1 MTVLFILGNIL
12 FFIIYRYRQKKRI
25 NKIKDILNRLAEE
38 NKLVQT
44 DPKKSENNTTSVM
57 PEETEKTLLE
67 KLNIFEQEVRFIDKN
82 MSLSYM
88 VTFMDTN
95 TKYLSYIIKKYR
107 AKDFATYTNELRI
120 NYILKKLS
128 TEPIYRQYKISA
140 LADEV
145 GMSSHSKF
153 TTTFKNVAGVSPS
166 EFIKFISKN
175 ENH

>member
-1 MTVLFILGNIL
+1 M
-12 FFIIYRYRQKKRI
+12 
-25 NKIKDILNRLAEE
+25 
-38 NKLVQT
+38 QT

-67 KLNIFEQEVRFIDKN
+67 KLNIFEQEVRFMDKN

-88 VTFMDTN
+88 VTFMDAN

>member
-67 KLNIFEQEVRFIDKN
+67 KLNIFEQEVRF
-82 MSLSYM
+82 
-88 VTFMDTN
+88 MDAN